1 MPLIDNIKY
10 KNKPTRYYSSKQEKR
25 TANLLGGTTTKN
37 SGATMFQKGDVY
49 TEDFQIECKTKEKP
63 CESFS
68 IKKEWLEKNLEETLI
83 TGKKYSVLAFNF
95 GPNEPNYYIIDEKL
109 MSDIVDRLKGD

>member
-37 SGATMFQKGDVY
+37 SGATMF
-49 TEDFQIECKTKEKP
+49 
-63 CESFS
+63 
-68 IKKEWLEKNLEETLI
+68 L
-83 TGKKYSVLAFNF
+83 
-95 GPNEPNYYIIDEKL
+95 
-109 MSDIVDRLKGD
+109 